1 MDFTVILGLSMKIAD
16 DKSDAIELIKDI
28 KKQMSIVRE
37 LLAELEYLVYEKDD
51 RVFIEF
57 FERGEHDGEGF
68 KKKGKK

>member
-1 MDFTVILGLSMKIAD
+1 MKIAD

-57 FERGEHDGEGF
+57 FERGKNDGEGF

>member
-1 MDFTVILGLSMKIAD
+1 MKIASER
-16 DKSDAIELIKDI
+16 SDAIELMKDI

-57 FERGEHDGEGF
+57 FEGGEHD
-68 KKKGKK
+68 KGRSEKRAAANKRDGS